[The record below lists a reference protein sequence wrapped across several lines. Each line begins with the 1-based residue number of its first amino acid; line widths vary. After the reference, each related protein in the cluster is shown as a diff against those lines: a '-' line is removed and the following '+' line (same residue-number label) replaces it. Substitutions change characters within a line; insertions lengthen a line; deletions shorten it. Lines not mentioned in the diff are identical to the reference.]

1 MPETI
6 NLETLSIDELRDL
19 RKKVERAITSFQDRK
34 RREAQAAAAEIAR
47 QHGFSL
53 NELTGQKTTRG
64 RQASSET
71 SAAPRYAN
79 PDNASQTWSGRGRRP
94 AWIAAQLEAG
104 RTLEDMA
111 I

>member
-6 NLETLSIDELRDL
+6 NLEALSIDELRDL
-19 RKKVERAITSFQDRK
+19 RKNVERAITSFQDRK

-64 RQASSET
+64 RQANSET
-71 SAAPRYAN
+71 SAPPRYAN